1 MFKMLSIFNTF
12 VRQYKHYYIYF
23 INEFKWIM
31 KQFSGLGQYEF
42 PINGGIRIRIQVP
55 DFLVQNPF

>member
-12 VRQYKHYYIYF
+12 VRQHEHYHIYF

-31 KQFSGLGQYEF
+31 KQFSGFGQYEF
-42 PINGGIRIRIQVP
+42 LINGGIRIRIQVP
-55 DFLVQNPF
+55 DFLVRNPF